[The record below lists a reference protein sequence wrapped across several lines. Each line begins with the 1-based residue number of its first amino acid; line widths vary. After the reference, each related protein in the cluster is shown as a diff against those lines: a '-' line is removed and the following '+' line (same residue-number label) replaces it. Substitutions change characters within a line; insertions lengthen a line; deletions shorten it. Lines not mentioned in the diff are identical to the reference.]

1 MVKLNELLGNKNLIK
16 ILQFLIE
23 NDTESSQTK
32 IRNKIKI
39 AKATL
44 IKWLNYLEKNNF
56 VKTRIEGVSKLYKL
70 NKENIILKQFKI
82 LNTLI
87 KICELNVLKKKYN
100 IKVYLYGSASRGEDS
115 KESDIDL
122 LIIGD
127 IKRQGIINNIDKLSK
142 KFNKK
147 ITLQIFNELE
157 WVNLEKKDKAFYER
171 AEKDKIE
178 L

>member
-100 IKVYLYGSASRGEDS
+100 IKVYLYG
-115 KESDIDL
+115 
-122 LIIGD
+122 
-127 IKRQGIINNIDKLSK
+127 
-142 KFNKK
+142 
-147 ITLQIFNELE
+147 
-157 WVNLEKKDKAFYER
+157 
-171 AEKDKIE
+171 
-178 L
+178 

>member
-39 AKATL
+39 SKATL

-127 IKRQGIINNIDKLSK
+127 IKRQDIINNIDRLSK
-142 KFNKK
+142 KINKK